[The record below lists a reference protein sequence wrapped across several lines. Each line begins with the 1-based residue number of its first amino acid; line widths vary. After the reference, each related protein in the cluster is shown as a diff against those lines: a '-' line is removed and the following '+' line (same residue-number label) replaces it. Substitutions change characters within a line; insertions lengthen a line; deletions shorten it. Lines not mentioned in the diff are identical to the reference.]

1 MVSRSREKECFG
13 AEGSPGGSSA
23 EALVDLEIAEYFN
36 SFSEDEDAN
45 ERLVDFAL
53 RFGA

>member
-13 AEGSPGGSSA
+13 ADGSSGASSA
-23 EALVDLEIAEYFN
+23 ETLVDREITEYFN